1 MQQAFRQLEE
11 RSVSSEIVLMEWSP
25 KMDLIAL
32 SNKNGEV
39 SPFTPTEVKLDPC
52 GRGVSIIMI
61 CQKFGPVQVDNL
73 KVCSDA
79 KSAIVNVAVVIMFF
93 IPNPYPG

>member
-32 SNKNGEV
+32 ANKNGEV
-39 SPFTPTEVKLDPC
+39 STVGHKCHVNQEELADFQLNYLNHWQIQMYL
-52 GRGVSIIMI
+52 RII
-61 CQKFGPVQVDNL
+61 L
-73 KVCSDA
+73 
-79 KSAIVNVAVVIMFF
+79 
-93 IPNPYPG
+93 